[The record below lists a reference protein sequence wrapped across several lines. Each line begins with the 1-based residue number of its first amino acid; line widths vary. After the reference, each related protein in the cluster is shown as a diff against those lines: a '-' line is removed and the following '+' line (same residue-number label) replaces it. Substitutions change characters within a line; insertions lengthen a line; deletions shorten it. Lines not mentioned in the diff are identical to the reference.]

1 MDINIDEEVLNYLR
15 EKDVKDI
22 KWYLEDTKGSKWC
35 PVIFDVQVD
44 LLTGDKKQKCGEQIV

>member
-22 KWYLEDTKGSKWC
+22 KLYLEDTKGSK
-35 PVIFDVQVD
+35 
-44 LLTGDKKQKCGEQIV
+44 